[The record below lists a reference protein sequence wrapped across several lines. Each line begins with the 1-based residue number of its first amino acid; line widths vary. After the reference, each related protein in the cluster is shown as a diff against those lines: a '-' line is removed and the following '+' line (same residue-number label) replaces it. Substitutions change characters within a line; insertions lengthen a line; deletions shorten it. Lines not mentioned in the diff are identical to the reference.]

1 MLQQQPATVT
11 HNIVITR
18 ELIELFKGFRVRR
31 EVDVFTIIIINI
43 SQTSSNKK
51 NNICE
56 TCAKKC
62 KCGAHYAEKAESGPT
77 KSTFH
82 PFLKKSLVKFSK
94 HRQIC
99 RFPLKLKTKNTF
111 LPFEVKP
118 HKPAAFINATL
129 HRWLTRRQSAVCSEQ
144 RSKLEKTVKFVR
156 RHGLLKDYFLVIISW
171 ELRLI
176 DRKQRYENTQLI
188 SAKEGADRMKASLW
202 LWWIISLC
210 GSCFSF
216 CTSEWK
222 SANNFPLQ
230 RRKRGGGVQL

>member
-18 ELIELFKGFRVRR
+18 ELIELFKGFRVSR

-118 HKPAAFINATL
+118 HKPAVFINATL

-144 RSKLEKTVKFVR
+144 RSKLEKDSEVCEATRFIE
-156 RHGLLKDYFLVIISW
+156 GLFPGDYFLRAPADWQEAALWKHSTHLGERRSGPNEGFTVTLMDYLAVWKLFFILHVWMEIS
-171 ELRLI
+171 
-176 DRKQRYENTQLI
+176 K
-188 SAKEGADRMKASLW
+188 
-202 LWWIISLC
+202 
-210 GSCFSF
+210 
-216 CTSEWK
+216 
-222 SANNFPLQ
+222 
-230 RRKRGGGVQL
+230 